1 VDCAAVTC
9 VTNQKTKGEVMNRF
23 SVAMLFVLATMVST
37 VVAGESKKTET
48 KIDFKDVRQAT
59 AVITIDDADY
69 VIAVRFLPSTALGA
83 AQSALTNRK
92 LADTYCQKAL
102 MRHLQLKRA
111 SISGMQITA
120 RDKDGEFVTYTF
132 TIPKKGVKERK
143 E

>member
-1 VDCAAVTC
+1 
-9 VTNQKTKGEVMNRF
+9 MNRF
-23 SVAMLFVLATMVST
+23 VIATLFVLVAMVSI

-48 KIDFKDVRQAT
+48 KIDFKDARQAT
-59 AVITIDDADY
+59 AVITTDDVDY
-69 VIAVRFLPSTALGA
+69 VIKVRFLPSIALGA
-83 AQSALTNRK
+83 AQSAAINRK

-132 TIPKKGVKERK
+132 TIPKKGVKAKK